1 MGEADIKAILEK
13 AKVIAVV
20 GLSGD
25 STKDSYRIA
34 AYLQQHGY
42 RIVPVNPFV
51 EEVLGEK
58 SYKSLLEVPVEVQKT
73 IDVVDVF
80 RKSQDVPPIVEQA
93 IELKQRFG
101 RLLAVWLQKGIINE
115 EAALRARMAGLL
127 VVMDRCLMVEHRNH
141 A

>member
-1 MGEADIKAILEK
+1 MGEADVKAILEK
-13 AKVIAVV
+13 TKVIAVV

-25 STKDSYRIA
+25 STKDSYRVA
-34 AYLQQHGY
+34 AYLQHHGY
-42 RIVPVNPFV
+42 RIIPVNPFV

-80 RKSQDVPPIVEQA
+80 RKAQDVSPIAEQA
-93 IELKQRFG
+93 IELKQRYG
-101 RLLAVWLQKGIINE
+101 KLLAVWLQKGIINE
-115 EAALRARMAGLL
+115 EAASVGRKAGLL
-127 VVMDRCLMVEHRNH
+127 VVMDRCLMVEHRNR